1 MSSEY
6 QMAARLES
14 LFTVEDIELMP
25 DDGNR
30 YEVIEGELYVS
41 RAPGIPHQRVTKN
54 VIIIFGNYLEQHPI
68 GEMLPTLGLV
78 FDKYNAVIPDLVF
91 YTHERAKQ
99 IIDEERLVA
108 APELA
113 IEILSHG
120 YQNVTRDRVAK
131 RNLYG
136 KRGVTEYWIVDAYE
150 RAVETYRLNNDTLDL
165 VATLR
170 DDDEVSTPLLPGLK
184 FKASELFR

>member
-1 MSSEY
+1 
-6 QMAARLES
+6 MAARLES
-14 LFTVEDIELMP
+14 LFTIKDIELMP

-41 RAPGIPHQRVTKN
+41 RAPGIPHQRVTAN
-54 VIIIFGNYLEQHPI
+54 VVGMFWTYLSENPI
-68 GEMLPTLGLV
+68 GEILPTPGLV
-78 FDKYNAVIPDLVF
+78 FDRYNAVIPDLVF

-99 IIDEERLVA
+99 IIEEERLVA

-120 YQNVTRDRVAK
+120 YQNVSRDRVAK
-131 RNLYG
+131 RNLYA
-136 KRGVTEYWIVDAYE
+136 KRGVTEYWIIDAYE
-150 RAVETYRLNNDTLDL
+150 RAVEIYRLGKDSLDL
-165 VATLR
+165 VATLH

-184 FKASELFR
+184 FKASSLFR

>member
-1 MSSEY
+1 
-6 QMAARLES
+6 MAARLES

-41 RAPGIPHQRVTKN
+41 RSPGLPHQRVTAN
-54 VIIIFGNYLEQHPI
+54 AIFIFKTYLQDNPI
-68 GEMLPTLGLV
+68 GEIIPTPGLV
-78 FDKYNAVIPDLVF
+78 FDRYNAVIPDLVF
-91 YTHERAKQ
+91 YTHERANQ
-99 IIDEERLVA
+99 IISEERLIA

-113 IEILSHG
+113 IEILSQG
-120 YQNVTRDRVAK
+120 YQNLSRDRVAK
-131 RNLYG
+131 RNLYA
-136 KRGVTEYWIVDAYE
+136 KRGVAEYWIIDASE
-150 RAVETYRLNNDTLDL
+150 RSVEIYRLRNGSLDL

-184 FKASELFR
+184 FKASSLFS

>member
-1 MSSEY
+1 MTPEY

-14 LFTVEDIELMP
+14 LFTIEDIELMP

-68 GEMLPTLGLV
+68 GEIIPTPGLV
-78 FDKYNAVIPDLVF
+78 FDPHNAVIPDLVF

-99 IIDEERLVA
+99 IIHEERLVA

-113 IEILSHG
+113 IEILSQG
-120 YQNVTRDRVAK
+120 YQNVSRDRVAK
-131 RNLYG
+131 RNLYA
-136 KRGVTEYWIVDAYE
+136 KRGVAEYWIIDANE
-150 RAVETYRLNNDTLDL
+150 RAVEIYRVSKDRLGLI
-165 VATLR
+165 ATLR
-170 DDDEVSTPLLPGLK
+170 DDDEVSTPQLPGLK
-184 FKASELFR
+184 FKVSSLFS

>member
-1 MSSEY
+1 
-6 QMAARLES
+6 MAARLES
-14 LFTVEDIELMP
+14 FFTVEDIELMP

-41 RAPGIPHQRVTKN
+41 RAPGLPHQRVTRN
-54 VIIIFGNYLEQHPI
+54 VIFIFMTYLQDHPI
-68 GEMLPTLGLV
+68 GEIISTPGLV
-78 FDKYNAVIPDLVF
+78 FDRYNAVIPDLVF

-131 RNLYG
+131 RNLYS

-150 RAVETYRLNNDTLDL
+150 RAIETYRLNNDTLDL
-165 VATLR
+165 MATLR

-184 FKASELFR
+184 FKVSDLFR

>member
-1 MSSEY
+1 
-6 QMAARLES
+6 MAARLES
-14 LFTVEDIELMP
+14 LFTVEDIDLMP

-41 RAPGIPHQRVTKN
+41 RAPGLPHQKVTAN
-54 VIIIFGNYLEQHPI
+54 VIFVFKTYLQDNPI
-68 GEMLPTLGLV
+68 GEIIPTPGLV
-78 FDKYNAVIPDLVF
+78 FDQYNAVIPDLVF

-99 IIDEERLVA
+99 IIDEERLVD
-108 APELA
+108 APELG

-131 RNLYG
+131 RNLYA

-150 RAVETYRLNNDTLDL
+150 RALEIYRLNNETLDL
-165 VATLR
+165 MTTLR

-184 FKASELFR
+184 FTAASLFR